1 MKTVAIIVAGGQGK
15 RMGRPKQ
22 FIKIAGKPMLA
33 WTVDAFQR
41 TKAIDGIILVVT
53 PDQED
58 LAKKIKASKIIA
70 VVAGG
75 RQRQDSVRNGL
86 AALPKGVQIV
96 LIHDGARPAVEAAT
110 INGTIR
116 AAREHGAAIA
126 AVPLKDTIKLV
137 NRREAKILKTLD
149 RSEMWA
155 AQTPQ
160 TFTVPVINKAY
171 ETLKHDVTD
180 DAAAVERLGI
190 PVFIVTDSYANL
202 KVTSPEDIFIMEA
215 ILKGRKQ
222 GNRDV

>member
-41 TKAIDGIILVVT
+41 TKAIDGIILVVA
-53 PDQED
+53 PDQLD
-58 LAKKIKASKIIA
+58 LAAKIKAAKIIA
-70 VVAGG
+70 VVPGG

-110 INGTIR
+110 INGTIK
-116 AAREHGAAIA
+116 AAKEHGAAIA

-160 TFTVPVINKAY
+160 TFTVPVINNAY
-171 ETLKHDVTD
+171 ETLHHDVTD

-190 PVFIVTDSYANL
+190 PVFIVTDSSANL
-202 KVTSPEDIFIMEA
+202 KVTTPDDLHIMEA
-215 ILKGRKQ
+215 ILKGRE
-222 GNRDV
+222 

>member
-1 MKTVAIIVAGGQGK
+1 MKTVAIIVAGGTGK

-41 TKAIDGIILVVT
+41 TKAIDGIILVVA
-53 PDQED
+53 PDQLD
-58 LAKKIKASKIIA
+58 LAAKIKAAKIIA
-70 VVAGG
+70 VVPGG

-110 INGTIR
+110 INGTIK
-116 AAREHGAAIA
+116 AAKEHGAAIA

-190 PVFIVTDSYANL
+190 PVTIVADSYANL
-202 KVTSPEDIFIMEA
+202 KVTTPEDIFIMEA
-215 ILKGRKQ
+215 ILKGRK
-222 GNRDV
+222 

>member
-41 TKAIDGIILVVT
+41 VKAVDGIILVVT

-86 AALPKGVQIV
+86 AVLPKGTQIV
-96 LIHDGARPAVEAAT
+96 LIHDGARPAVEAEA

-116 AAREHGAAIA
+116 AAKEHGAAIA
-126 AVPLKDTIKLV
+126 AVPLKDTIKQV
-137 NRREAKILKTLD
+137 ASREPRVVKTMD
-149 RSEMWA
+149 RGELWA

-160 TFTVPVINKAY
+160 TFTVPVIKKAY
-171 ETLKHDVTD
+171 EQLVHDVTD

-190 PVFIVTDSYANL
+190 PVQIVMGSYANL
-202 KVTSPEDIFIMEA
+202 KVTTPEDLFIMEA
-215 ILKGRKQ
+215 ILKGRK
-222 GNRDV
+222 

>member
-22 FIKIAGKPMLA
+22 FLKIAGKPMLA

-41 TKAIDGIILVVT
+41 TKAIDGIILVVA
-53 PDQED
+53 PDQLD
-58 LAKKIKASKIIA
+58 LAAKIKAAKIIA
-70 VVAGG
+70 VVPGG

-96 LIHDGARPAVEAAT
+96 LIHDGARPAVSAAT
-110 INGTIR
+110 INGTIK
-116 AAREHGAAIA
+116 AAKEHGAAIA
-126 AVPLKDTIKLV
+126 AVPLKDTIKQV
-137 NRREAKILKTLD
+137 NRREARIVKTLD
-149 RSEMWA
+149 RSELWA

-190 PVFIVTDSYANL
+190 PVKIVMDSYANL
-202 KVTSPEDIFIMEA
+202 KVTMPEDLAIMEA
-215 ILKGRKQ
+215 ILKGR
-222 GNRDV
+222 

>member
-22 FIKIAGKPMLA
+22 FLKIAGKPMLA

-41 TKAIDGIILVVT
+41 TKAIDGIILVVA
-53 PDQED
+53 PDQLD
-58 LAKKIKASKIIA
+58 LAAKIKAAKIIA
-70 VVAGG
+70 VVPGG

-96 LIHDGARPAVEAAT
+96 LIHDGARPAVSAAT
-110 INGTIR
+110 INGMIK
-116 AAREHGAAIA
+116 AAKEHGAAIA
-126 AVPLKDTIKLV
+126 AVPLKDTIKQV
-137 NRREAKILKTLD
+137 NRREARIVKTLD
-149 RSEMWA
+149 RSELWA

-190 PVFIVTDSYANL
+190 PVKIVMDSYANL
-202 KVTSPEDIFIMEA
+202 KVTMPEDLAIMEA
-215 ILKGRKQ
+215 ILKGR
-222 GNRDV
+222 

>member
-41 TKAIDGIILVVT
+41 TKAIDGIILVVA
-53 PDQED
+53 PDQLD
-58 LAKKIKASKIIA
+58 LAARIKAAKIIA
-70 VVAGG
+70 VVPGG

-96 LIHDGARPAVEAAT
+96 LIHDGARPAVEAGT
-110 INGTIR
+110 INGTIK
-116 AAREHGAAIA
+116 AAKEHGAAIA

-190 PVFIVTDSYANL
+190 PVSIVMDSYANL
-202 KVTSPEDIFIMEA
+202 KVTTPEDIFIMEA
-215 ILKGRKQ
+215 ILKGRK
-222 GNRDV
+222 

>member
-22 FIKIAGKPMLA
+22 FLKIAGKPMLA

-41 TKAIDGIILVVT
+41 VKAVDGIILVVT
-53 PDQED
+53 PDQQA
-58 LAKKIKASKIIA
+58 LAAKIKSPKILAI
-70 VVAGG
+70 VPGG

-86 AALPKGVQIV
+86 AALPKGVQVV
-96 LIHDGARPAVEAAT
+96 LIHDGARPAVTAET

-116 AAREHGAAIA
+116 AARQHGAAIA
-126 AVPLKDTIKLV
+126 AVPLKDTIKQV
-137 NRREAKILKTLD
+137 ARREARVVKTLD
-149 RSEMWA
+149 RSELWA

-160 TFTVPVINKAY
+160 TFTTPVIKKAY
-171 ETLKHDVTD
+171 EQLIHDVTD

-190 PVFIVTDSYANL
+190 PVQIVMGSSANL
-202 KVTSPEDIFIMEA
+202 KVTTPEDLSIMAA

-222 GNRDV
+222 GT